1 MTDTRRHIPRTDAL
15 LALAQDTPLAAH
27 ALKSLARTTQDACR
41 RHLIPPHAAESYF
54 LALVGKG
61 VASMTPVLNATGVV
75 VHTNVGR
82 AALAPEAVDAL
93 VDAAGYVDVEMDLA
107 TGRRSRNRGA
117 GAGSEGAREVRA
129 PRGTDSTA
137 KSWQTEA
144 PLRRLQNNLD
154 PEVAERPDD
163 LVVYG
168 GTARAAELLRDLDS
182 PFTASQARRV
192 WDTTRRVAIPLLEL
206 LDAHGITRRLD
217 GNLRALR

>member
-1 MTDTRRHIPRTDAL
+1 MTDPRRHIPRTDAL

-41 RHLIPPHAAESYF
+41 RRLIPPHAAEAYF

-117 GAGSEGAREVRA
+117 GARDALLAACPAAEDALVVNNGAGALVVVRVRPIRCAHLDELDAGRLDELRQAEPRPDLDELA
-129 PRGTDSTA
+129 PRDEHA
-137 KSWQTEA
+137 A
-144 PLRRLQNNLD
+144 VLRQ
-154 PEVAERPDD
+154 
-163 LVVYG
+163 
-168 GTARAAELLRDLDS
+168 
-182 PFTASQARRV
+182 RRV
-192 WDTTRRVAIPLLEL
+192 
-206 LDAHGITRRLD
+206 G
-217 GNLRALR
+217 